1 MELDLID
8 MDFFLILLVEL
19 VEIFGVDTSSSTKTD
34 NNRKYISILG
44 EGPTQGLEHTLSTEK
59 KCIQLILLQKRSV

>member
-44 EGPTQGLEHTLSTEK
+44 AGPTQGLEHTLSTEK
-59 KCIQLILLQKRSV
+59 NVFN

>member
-34 NNRKYISILG
+34 NNRKYIAILG

-59 KCIQLILLQKRSV
+59 NVFN

>member
-44 EGPTQGLEHTLSTEK
+44 EGPTQGL
-59 KCIQLILLQKRSV
+59 